1 MIAVIITIM
10 MIITTIVTYNSYIY
24 NCIYIYIYIK
34 FLVTMG
40 VRSLSTNIPNN
51 EGIKVVE
58 TLKH

>member
-10 MIITTIVTYNSYIY
+10 TIITTIVTYDSYMY
-24 NCIYIYIYIK
+24 NCIYLYITC
-34 FLVTMG
+34 LVTMG

>member
-24 NCIYIYIYIK
+24 NCIYIYIK